1 MFKIA
6 LINMPFAN
14 LQMPSIALTQLKSV
28 VEDRFKDEV
37 AVDVFYLNHEFA
49 HYFGK
54 DLYGKI
60 LSSADSQ
67 NSGLGDWMFRQ
78 TAFPDRAN
86 NVTLYLSR
94 YFPMQT
100 PEMAALKS
108 ALLEKRRGLD
118 RFLDSLITRYA
129 LDQTDIVGFTSMFMQ
144 NVASFSLARKIKE
157 RNPKCVVV
165 MGGANCES
173 PMGQV
178 IVKHVD
184 AVDYVFSGP
193 GLKTFPDFVGHMMS
207 GDVYKCGLIKGVF
220 NKKNHIF
227 QSGPDA
233 IGEELSIDVPLDLD
247 YGPFLRAL
255 DQSFPNNE
263 IEPILLFET
272 SRGCW
277 WGERAHCTFCGLN
290 GTTMGYRAMS
300 PELALKQFDSLFQF
314 APKVARLDAVDNILP
329 KNYISEVLP
338 YVKTP
343 ESVSMFYEV
352 KADLSETDMQ
362 VLAQARVKF
371 IQPGIESLATS
382 TLKLMKKGTSA
393 FRNICLL
400 KFCAV
405 YEIEPGWNLLIGFP
419 GEGED
424 VYQMYVDNLSLLAHL
439 PPPTGVYPVRFDRYS
454 PYFVKADE
462 YGLDLQPLDF
472 YPLIYPFPEESL
484 TQLAYYFTDTR
495 IGADYA
501 LAASKWIGRLRE
513 RVNRWKGCWSNG
525 GLPPQLFLR
534 REGNENVI
542 YDSRSGKADEYT
554 ISDVSAKMLHS
565 MEIKPRDLVDVGREF
580 TSVAGFDVEKE
591 MAYLREKGLVFEE
604 KGRFLT
610 VALIAKNGA
619 RATTVQTRL

>member
-37 AVDVFYLNHEFA
+37 AVDVHYLNHEFA

-54 DLYGKI
+54 ELYGKI

-108 ALLEKRRGLD
+108 GLLEKRRGLE
-118 RFLDSLITRYA
+118 RFLDSLITKYE
-129 LDQTDIVGFTSMFMQ
+129 LDQADIIGFTSMFMQ
-144 NVASFSLARKIKE
+144 NVASFSLARKMKE

-193 GLKTFPDFVGHMMS
+193 GLKTFPDFVSHIMAGET
-207 GDVYKCGLIKGVF
+207 YKCGLIKGVF

-247 YGPFLRAL
+247 YGPFLLAL

-290 GTTMGYRAMS
+290 GTTMGYRAMR
-300 PELALKQFDSLFQF
+300 PDLALKQFDSLFQF

-329 KNYISEVLP
+329 KNYISDVLP

-343 ESVSMFYEV
+343 DSVSMFYEV

-424 VYQMYVDNLSLLAHL
+424 VYQMYVDNLSLLSHL

-534 REGNENVI
+534 KEGDENVV

-565 MEIKPRDLVDVGREF
+565 MEIKPKDLIDVGREF
-580 TSVAGFDVEKE
+580 ASVAGFSVEKE
-591 MAYLREKGLVFEE
+591 MGYLKEKGLVFEE

-619 RATTVQTRL
+619 RATTVQTKL